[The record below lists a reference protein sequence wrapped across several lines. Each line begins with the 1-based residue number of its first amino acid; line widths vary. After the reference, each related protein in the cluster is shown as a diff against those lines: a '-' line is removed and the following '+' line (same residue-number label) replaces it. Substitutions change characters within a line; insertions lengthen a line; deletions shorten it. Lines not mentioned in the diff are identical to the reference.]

1 MKVFFAWIGTLL
13 VLAVSVTGLWWANVD
28 FTQKAYPTPYADLVK
43 QSAQQ
48 ADLDE
53 AFVYSVMRTESHFRP
68 EIESY
73 ANAIGLM
80 QLTPD
85 TFDWVRYVLGSEE
98 DLSAEDLKTPQV
110 NVYYGCQ
117 LLRILLDEFEK
128 PEVALA
134 AYHAGRGNVNKWL
147 QDPAYSSDGK
157 TLETIPIEDTRN
169 YVDKVM
175 HTYNIYIHLYH
186 WE

>member
-1 MKVFFAWIGTLL
+1 MKGFFAWIGTLL

-28 FTQKAYPTPYADLVK
+28 FTKKAYPIPYGDLVK

-48 ADLDE
+48 AGLDE

-117 LLRILLDEFEK
+117 LLRILLDEFET

-147 QDPAYSSDGK
+147 QDPAYSSDGE

-175 HTYNIYIHLYH
+175 HTYNIYTHLYH